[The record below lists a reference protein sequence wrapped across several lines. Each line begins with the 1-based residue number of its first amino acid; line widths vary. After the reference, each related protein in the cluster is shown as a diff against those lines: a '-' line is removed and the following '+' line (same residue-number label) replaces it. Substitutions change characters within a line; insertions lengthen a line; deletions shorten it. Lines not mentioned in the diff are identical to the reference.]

1 MNTYAGATHANP
13 LNVHWI
19 QDSTA
24 LYICSAF
31 AGYTDGTTNDPQQ
44 RFVSRLLVS
53 ELTVGA
59 VEQDTP
65 PANSFSIHPNP
76 TRSGT
81 VFHYQL
87 ASDQGVGRIELRDIS
102 GRLVSTLPMP
112 GAEGQQN
119 VDTSALAP
127 GTYLVLYLADN
138 TLLHSGKLVVQ
149 Q

>member
-1 MNTYAGATHANP
+1 M
-13 LNVHWI
+13 HWI

-24 LYICSAF
+24 LYIYSAF
-31 AGYTDGTTNDPQQ
+31 VGYNDGDTNDPQQ

-59 VEQDTP
+59 EEQDTP
-65 PANSFSIHPNP
+65 PANSFSTPPNP
-76 TRSGT
+76 TRSDT

-112 GAEGQQN
+112 GAEGQWYF
-119 VDTSALAP
+119 DTGALET
-127 GTYLVLYLADN
+127 GTYLVLYFAGN